1 MATAWIRKLK
11 ITLMSETSHKQII
24 FGDSAE
30 YARLTNAYAEDPT
43 IKVTGT
49 KYLSPLKDE
58 FVVYIKNVPMQADDT
73 IADVASVSE
82 IKEGNYRYITIESG
96 YQDASMVIFNGYI
109 VFISSKREEAN
120 KTISLIL
127 TCSGSYMYN
136 NLNSLYFTVKKGT
149 SYYSALTFAA
159 RRSGLSAKQVSI
171 DSALKHRFLQ
181 QDTTYDGTLTS
192 ILTELNTSDHKILCH
207 NDLTSSGKFT
217 IWDGSLVSKRTIHLT
232 KENIILSNG
241 FPTVNKEGIEF
252 EILPFFNFIPGDEV
266 ILDDKTFIDEVITSL
281 SSYEQM
287 PSPHQ
292 YVDSEGKYI
301 IKELSYNLENRGD
314 SFSLTLKCYSKANY
328 SKFTS

>member
-58 FVVYIKNVPMQADDT
+58 FIVYIKNVPMQADDT

-120 KTISLIL
+120 KYRVGEIFNP
-127 TCSGSYMYN
+127 N
-136 NLNSLYFTVKKGT
+136 NFGLANVDWQKRKIRFDIIGIDGK
-149 SYYSALTFAA
+149 SA
-159 RRSGLSAKQVSI
+159 
-171 DSALKHRFLQ
+171 
-181 QDTTYDGTLTS
+181 
-192 ILTELNTSDHKILCH
+192 
-207 NDLTSSGKFT
+207 
-217 IWDGSLVSKRTIHLT
+217 
-232 KENIILSNG
+232 NG
-241 FPTVNKEGIEF
+241 FEVN
-252 EILPFFNFIPGDEV
+252 
-266 ILDDKTFIDEVITSL
+266 
-281 SSYEQM
+281 
-287 PSPHQ
+287 
-292 YVDSEGKYI
+292 
-301 IKELSYNLENRGD
+301 
-314 SFSLTLKCYSKANY
+314 LK
-328 SKFTS
+328 